1 MKFAIRTA
9 RARSIALCLAAAA
22 ATTTTA
28 FAHDRRDDHREAKF
42 IGVFYPAFEGF
53 AIDPVRCPDASHP
66 ILFRFRGTANTT
78 LGTASI
84 VQSHCENADHTSF
97 RRGEQEITLASGWK
111 VVGVYSG
118 RLLPTPTTATDGLL
132 IVDGRY
138 RFTGGSGP
146 FKHADGFGTS
156 AGTVN
161 TRTGGAVITVSGT
174 L

>member
-1 MKFAIRTA
+1 MPSVLRATLAGAISLTALFAGA
-9 RARSIALCLAAAA
+9 SAQ
-22 ATTTTA
+22 ATDGDRDR
-28 FAHDRRDDHREAKF
+28 DRRDAKF

-66 ILFRFRGTANTT
+66 ILFKFRGTANTT
-78 LGTASI
+78 LGTAAI
-84 VQSHCENADHTSF
+84 VQSHCESSDHSSF

-118 RLLPTPTTATDGLL
+118 RLLPTATAASDGLL

-138 RFTGGSGP
+138 RFTGGTGP
-146 FKHADGFGTS
+146 FKHADGFGIS
-156 AGTVN
+156 AGTVD

>member
-1 MKFAIRTA
+1 MKTALRTA
-9 RARSIALCLAAAA
+9 LAGAIVLTASLAALAHDRD
-22 ATTTTA
+22 
-28 FAHDRRDDHREAKF
+28 HDRRDAKF

-53 AIDPVRCPDASHP
+53 AIDPVRCSDASHP
-66 ILFRFRGTANTT
+66 ILFKFRGTANTT
-78 LGTASI
+78 LGTAAI
-84 VQSHCENADHTSF
+84 VQSHCESADHTSF

-118 RLLPTPTTATDGLL
+118 RLLPTATTATDGLL

-146 FKHADGFGTS
+146 FKHADGFGIS
-156 AGTVN
+156 AGTVD

>member
-1 MKFAIRTA
+1 MKSAIRA
-9 RARSIALCLAAAA
+9 AFAGSIAITLAAAA
-22 ATTTTA
+22 FAA
-28 FAHDRRDDHREAKF
+28 FATDRRDDHRDIKF
-42 IGVFYPAFEGF
+42 VGVFHPAFEGF

-66 ILFRFRGTANTT
+66 ILFKFRGTANTT

-84 VQSHCENADHTSF
+84 AQSHCENADHTSF
-97 RRGEQEITLASGWK
+97 RRGEQEIILASGWK

-118 RLLPTPTTATDGLL
+118 RLLPTATTASDGLL

-138 RFTGGSGP
+138 RFTGGTGP
-146 FKHADGFGTS
+146 FRNADGFGIS

-161 TRTGGAVITVSGT
+161 TRTGGAVIAVSGA